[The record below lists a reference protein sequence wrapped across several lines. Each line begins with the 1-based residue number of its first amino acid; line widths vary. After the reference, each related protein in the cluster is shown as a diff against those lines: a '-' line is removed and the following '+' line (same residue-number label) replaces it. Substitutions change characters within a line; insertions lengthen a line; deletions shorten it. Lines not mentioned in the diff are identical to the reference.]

1 MVSTS
6 VATAKTYATDP
17 GSAGDLGVFAAGE
30 LSLKNNIPSSF
41 IGGFGD
47 WDTTSSVRPTYGET
61 GAGAT
66 LDAALVPTDRIGV
79 GSREFNPDRG
89 TLQFATHVRAGE
101 GRQYA
106 VRFHLTSTQQVNR
119 QSQIRLRG
127 RSVKFAWSQKFEFGG
142 AWATDGGKTYPLNA
156 NNSIAQQTVPGL
168 GTENPDRN
176 PGETAGAWYTMM
188 LHTPLSND
196 IRPEFPPATPIAVR
210 MPFIAVQ
217 PGPGVNLPSRR
228 DILFGMDLVD
238 TLSNG
243 LGKNLESGNVTIDR
257 IEVREYDLVPD

>member
-1 MVSTS
+1 M
-6 VATAKTYATDP
+6 
-17 GSAGDLGVFAAGE
+17 
-30 LSLKNNIPSSF
+30 
-41 IGGFGD
+41 
-47 WDTTSSVRPTYGET
+47 RPTYEEN

-89 TLQFATHVRAGE
+89 TLQFATHVRASE

-106 VRFHLTSTQQVNR
+106 IRFHLTSTRQVNR

-127 RSVKFAWSQKFEFGG
+127 RSVKFAWSQKSEFGG

-188 LHTPLSND
+188 FHTPLSND

-210 MPFIAVQ
+210 MPSIAVQ